1 MHQIS
6 EDISLITIQLK
17 DQKTLF
23 ELMSRIYPP
32 VYAHYWPDNG
42 TWYLD
47 SQYSKENLKKE
58 LSNPNS
64 SYYFIKFKN
73 TEVGILRFLTN
84 EPLEGFTAKNAIKLH
99 RIYID
104 SNLHGKGIG
113 KKLICWLEANYK
125 SNIKTVLWLEAME
138 MQQTAIDF
146 YEHMGFKRVSKFKL
160 EIDYMLDNMKGM
172 YRMAKDL

>member
-64 SYYFIKFKN
+64 NYYFVKFKN

-84 EPLEGFTAKNAIKLH
+84 EPLEGFTAENSIKLH
-99 RIYID
+99 RIYLD

-146 YEHMGFKRVSKFKL
+146 YEHLGFKRVTKFKL
-160 EIDYMLDNMKGM
+160 DIDYMLDNMKGM
-172 YRMAKDL
+172 YRMAKNI